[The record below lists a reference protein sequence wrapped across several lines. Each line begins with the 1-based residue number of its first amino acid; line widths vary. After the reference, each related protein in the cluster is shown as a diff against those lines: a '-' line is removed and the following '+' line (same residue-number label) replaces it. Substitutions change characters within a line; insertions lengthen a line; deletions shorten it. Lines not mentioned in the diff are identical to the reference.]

1 MDCAVAAIA
10 KLFGTCMIVYR
21 QHQITKIAKNIIS
34 CGEKEFNR

>member
-10 KLFGTCMIVYR
+10 ERLGTCTIVYR
-21 QHQITKIAKNIIS
+21 QHQIIKIAKNIIS